1 MVPLEPEIRSRFQ
14 EGDLDALRLIVERYQ
29 GSLYRL
35 GLRVLG
41 EAEAARDLAQDVFVR
56 IYERRRQYRPELPF
70 EPWLFRVAVN
80 LARSGQRR
88 RRERPA
94 GDDLPEVGTPP
105 VAESA
110 LLDEERRARVRAALA
125 RLQPIHREVLGL
137 RFESEFS
144 LAQIGEVL
152 GLSLGTVKSRLHRGL
167 QAFHAA
173 YQSLGGDES

>member
-14 EGDLDALRLIVERYQ
+14 EGDLDALRVIIERFQ

-41 EAEAARDLAQDVFVR
+41 ESEAARDLAQDVFVR
-56 IYERRRQYRPELPF
+56 VYERRRQYRPDLPF
-70 EPWLFRVAVN
+70 EPWLYRVAVN

-88 RRERPA
+88 RRERAA
-94 GDDLPEVGTPP
+94 GDDLPEVGVPA
-105 VAESA
+105 VAEDRMLA
-110 LLDEERRARVRAALA
+110 DERRARVHSALE

-167 QAFHAA
+167 QAFHTV
-173 YQSLGGDES
+173 YQSLGGDEP